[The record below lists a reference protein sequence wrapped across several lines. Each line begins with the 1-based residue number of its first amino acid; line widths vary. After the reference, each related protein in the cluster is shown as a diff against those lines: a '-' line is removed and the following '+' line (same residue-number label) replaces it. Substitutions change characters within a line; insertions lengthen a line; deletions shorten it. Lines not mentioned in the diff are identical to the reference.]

1 MKTLQKLVVLLL
13 VMGSMFAFACQK
25 EEDPPPPEEVGNWE
39 IIVYKITDC
48 GLCTNFEEDLDAAK
62 IPYTAY
68 DINTNNVKR
77 AEMMVKLGEAGIQSE
92 DIQWPVVDVM
102 VDSVS
107 HMFVQPNLE
116 KDVKPLIGM

>member
-1 MKTLQKLVVLLL
+1 MKTLQKLSILLFVLA
-13 VMGSMFAFACQK
+13 SIFTFSCEK
-25 EEDPPPPEEVGNWE
+25 EEDTPPVNEVGEWE

-48 GLCTNFEEDLDAAK
+48 GLCTNFEDDLNAEN

-68 DINTNNVKR
+68 DINDNNVKR
-77 AEMMVKLGEAGIQSE
+77 AEMMTKLGEAGIASE

-116 KDVKPLIGM
+116 KNIKPLIGM

>member
-1 MKTLQKLVVLLL
+1 MKAFQKLAILFL
-13 VMGSMFAFACQK
+13 VMGSIFTFACNK
-25 EEDPPPPEEVGNWE
+25 EEDTPPVKEVGDWE

-48 GLCTNFEEDLDAAK
+48 GLCTNFEDDLDAEN

-77 AEMMVKLGEAGIQSE
+77 AEMMTKLGEAGISSE
-92 DIQWPVVDVM
+92 DIQWPIVDVM

-107 HMFVQPNLE
+107 HMFVQANLE
-116 KDVKPLIGM
+116 RDVKPLIGM